1 MFGTRDT
8 QLVDNV
14 YTRIR
19 DNTNND
25 IYQFTDNTKIFQA
38 INKLIHARILIQ
50 TTGLKDKELLKNGR
64 NLMAGGDTLYVFSG
78 LTYMEKKRYFQNSRS
93 SIPVNGI

>member
-1 MFGTRDT
+1 MFCTRNT
-8 QLVDNV
+8 KFVDNG
-14 YTRIR
+14 YSRIR
-19 DNTNND
+19 DYTNNN
-25 IYQFTDNTKIFQA
+25 IYQFTDNTKIFQT

-50 TTGLKDKELLKNGR
+50 TTGLKDKELLKNER